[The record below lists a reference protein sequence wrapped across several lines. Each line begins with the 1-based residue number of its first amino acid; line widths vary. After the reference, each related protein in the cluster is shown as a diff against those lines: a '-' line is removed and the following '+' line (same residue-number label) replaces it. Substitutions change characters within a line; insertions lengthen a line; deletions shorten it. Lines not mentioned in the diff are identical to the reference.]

1 MEINFKELTSRLF
14 ISLFLIFLTLSI
26 SAQANIKQAVIKDGS
41 QITFLYST
49 VYLYKDNLL
58 TEIDISQNI
67 DLSGSD
73 SNVRTLRLEPDQYIK
88 VKGLDGREKLFNGSI
103 IVKFKSSE
111 DLEAFSLRNEMVL
124 LNNLPDIGRGVF
136 KIDDI
141 YNFNEKLD
149 QLKSNNPN
157 IERVELNTIDISIRP
172 K

>member
-1 MEINFKELTSRLF
+1 MEINFKKLTLNIF
-14 ISLFLIFLTLSI
+14 AVIFLTFSI
-26 SAQANIKQAVIKDGS
+26 SIQANIKQAVIKDGS

-58 TEIDISQNI
+58 SEIDISQNI

-73 SNVRTLRLEPDQYIK
+73 SNVRTLRLEPGQYIK
-88 VKGLDGREKLFNGSI
+88 VKGLDEREKLFNGSI
-103 IVKFKSSE
+103 IVKFKSPE
-111 DLEAFSLRNEMVL
+111 DLQAFSLRNEVVL

>member
-41 QITFLYST
+41 KITFLYST

-58 TEIDISQNI
+58 SEIDISQNI

>member
-1 MEINFKELTSRLF
+1 MEINFKKLTLNIF
-14 ISLFLIFLTLSI
+14 AGIFLTLSI
-26 SAQANIKQAVIKDGS
+26 SAQTNIKQAAIKDGS

-49 VYLYKDNLL
+49 VYFYKNNLL
-58 TEIDISQNI
+58 SEIDISQNI

-103 IVKFKSSE
+103 IVKFKNPE
-111 DLEAFSLRNEMVL
+111 DLQAFSLRNEMVL
-124 LNNLPDIGRGVF
+124 LDNLPDIGRGVF
-136 KIDDI
+136 KIGDI
-141 YNFNEKLD
+141 YNFNERLD

-157 IERVELNTIDISIRP
+157 IERIELNTIDISIRP

>member
-1 MEINFKELTSRLF
+1 MEINFKKLTLNIF
-14 ISLFLIFLTLSI
+14 AVIFLTFSI
-26 SAQANIKQAVIKDGS
+26 SIQANIKQAVIKYGS

-58 TEIDISQNI
+58 SEIDISQNI

-103 IVKFKSSE
+103 IVKFKSPE
-111 DLEAFSLRNEMVL
+111 DLQAFSLRNEVVL

>member
-1 MEINFKELTSRLF
+1 MRVRS
-14 ISLFLIFLTLSI
+14 SLPAPI
-26 SAQANIKQAVIKDGS
+26 
-41 QITFLYST
+41 LYST
-49 VYLYKDNLL
+49 VYFYKDNLL

-111 DLEAFSLRNEMVL
+111 DLEAFSLRNEVML

>member
-1 MEINFKELTSRLF
+1 MEINFKKLTLNIF
-14 ISLFLIFLTLSI
+14 AGIFLTLSI
-26 SAQANIKQAVIKDGS
+26 SAQTNIKQAVIKDGS

-49 VYLYKDNLL
+49 VYFYKNNLL
-58 TEIDISQNI
+58 SEIDISQNI

-103 IVKFKSSE
+103 IVKFKNPE
-111 DLEAFSLRNEMVL
+111 DLQAFSLRNEMVL

-136 KIDDI
+136 KIGDI
-141 YNFNEKLD
+141 YNFNERLD

-157 IERVELNTIDISIRP
+157 IERIELNTIDISIRP

>member
-1 MEINFKELTSRLF
+1 MEINFKKLTSNIF
-14 ISLFLIFLTLSI
+14 AAIFLTLSI
-26 SAQANIKQAVIKDGS
+26 STQANIKQAVIKDGS

-58 TEIDISQNI
+58 SEIDSQNI

-73 SNVRTLRLEPDQYIK
+73 SNLKTLRLKPDQYIK

-103 IVKFKSSE
+103 IVKFKSPE
-111 DLEAFSLRNEMVL
+111 DLQAFSLRNEVVL

>member
-1 MEINFKELTSRLF
+1 MEINFKKLTLNIF
-14 ISLFLIFLTLSI
+14 AVIFLTFSI
-26 SAQANIKQAVIKDGS
+26 SIQANIKQAVIKDGS

-58 TEIDISQNI
+58 SEIDISQNI

-124 LNNLPDIGRGVF
+124 LNNLPDIGRGIF

>member
-1 MEINFKELTSRLF
+1 MEINFKKLTLNIF
-14 ISLFLIFLTLSI
+14 AGIFLTLSI
-26 SAQANIKQAVIKDGS
+26 SAQTNIKQAAIKDGS

-49 VYLYKDNLL
+49 VYFYKNNLL
-58 TEIDISQNI
+58 SEIDISQNI

-73 SNVRTLRLEPDQYIK
+73 TNIRTLRLEPDQYIK

-103 IVKFKSSE
+103 IVKFKNPE
-111 DLEAFSLRNEMVL
+111 DLQAFSLRNEMVL

-136 KIDDI
+136 KIGDI
-141 YNFNEKLD
+141 YNFNERLD

-157 IERVELNTIDISIRP
+157 IERIELNTIDISIRP

>member
-26 SAQANIKQAVIKDGS
+26 SVQANIKQAVIKDGS
-41 QITFLYST
+41 KITFLYST

-58 TEIDISQNI
+58 SEIDISQNI

-103 IVKFKSSE
+103 IVKFKSPE
-111 DLEAFSLRNEMVL
+111 DLQAFSLRNEMVL

>member
-1 MEINFKELTSRLF
+1 MEINFKKLTLNIF
-14 ISLFLIFLTLSI
+14 AAIFLTLSI
-26 SAQANIKQAVIKDGS
+26 SAQTNIKQAVMKDGS

-49 VYLYKDNLL
+49 VYFYKNNLL
-58 TEIDISQNI
+58 SEIDISQNI
-67 DLSGSD
+67 DLSRSD

-103 IVKFKSSE
+103 IVKFKNPE
-111 DLEAFSLRNEMVL
+111 DLQAFSLRNEMVL

-136 KIDDI
+136 KIGDI
-141 YNFNEKLD
+141 YNFNERLD

-157 IERVELNTIDISIRP
+157 IERIELNTIDISIRP

>member
-1 MEINFKELTSRLF
+1 MEINFKKLTLNIF
-14 ISLFLIFLTLSI
+14 AVIFLTFSI
-26 SAQANIKQAVIKDGS
+26 SIQANIKQAVIKDGS

-58 TEIDISQNI
+58 SEIDISQNI

>member
-26 SAQANIKQAVIKDGS
+26 SVQANIKQAVIKDGS
-41 QITFLYST
+41 KITFLYST

-58 TEIDISQNI
+58 SEIDISQNI

>member
-41 QITFLYST
+41 KITFLYST

-58 TEIDISQNI
+58 SEIDISQNI

-73 SNVRTLRLEPDQYIK
+73 SNVRTLRLEPGQYIK

-103 IVKFKSSE
+103 IVKFKSPE
-111 DLEAFSLRNEMVL
+111 DLQAFSLRNEMVL

>member
-1 MEINFKELTSRLF
+1 MEINFKKLTLNIF
-14 ISLFLIFLTLSI
+14 AVIFLTFSI
-26 SAQANIKQAVIKDGS
+26 SIQANIKQAVIKDGS

-58 TEIDISQNI
+58 SEIDISQNI

-88 VKGLDGREKLFNGSI
+88 VKGLDEREKLFNGSI
-103 IVKFKSSE
+103 IVKFKSPE
-111 DLEAFSLRNEMVL
+111 DLQAFSLRNEVVL

-149 QLKSNNPN
+149 QLKSNNSN

>member
-1 MEINFKELTSRLF
+1 MEINFKKLTLNIF
-14 ISLFLIFLTLSI
+14 AVIFLTFSI
-26 SAQANIKQAVIKDGS
+26 SIQANIKQAVIKDGS

-58 TEIDISQNI
+58 SEIDISQNI

-111 DLEAFSLRNEMVL
+111 DLEAFSLRNEVVL

>member
-1 MEINFKELTSRLF
+1 
-14 ISLFLIFLTLSI
+14 
-26 SAQANIKQAVIKDGS
+26 
-41 QITFLYST
+41 
-49 VYLYKDNLL
+49 
-58 TEIDISQNI
+58 
-67 DLSGSD
+67 
-73 SNVRTLRLEPDQYIK
+73 LRLKPDQYIK

-103 IVKFKSSE
+103 IVKFKSPE
-111 DLEAFSLRNEMVL
+111 DLQAFSLRNEVVL

>member
-1 MEINFKELTSRLF
+1 MEINFKKLTLNIF
-14 ISLFLIFLTLSI
+14 AVIFLTFSI
-26 SAQANIKQAVIKDGS
+26 SIQANIKQAVIKDGS

-58 TEIDISQNI
+58 SEIDISQNI

-103 IVKFKSSE
+103 IVKFKSPE
-111 DLEAFSLRNEMVL
+111 DLQAFSLRNEVVL

-157 IERVELNTIDISIRP
+157 IERLELNTIDISIRP

>member
-1 MEINFKELTSRLF
+1 MEINFKKLTLNIF
-14 ISLFLIFLTLSI
+14 AAIFLTLSI
-26 SAQANIKQAVIKDGS
+26 SAQTNIKQAVIKDGS

-49 VYLYKDNLL
+49 VYFYKNNLL
-58 TEIDISQNI
+58 SEIDISQNI

-103 IVKFKSSE
+103 IVKFKNPE
-111 DLEAFSLRNEMVL
+111 DLQAFSLRNEMVL

-136 KIDDI
+136 KIGDI
-141 YNFNEKLD
+141 YNFNERLD

-157 IERVELNTIDISIRP
+157 IERIELNTIDISIRP

>member
-14 ISLFLIFLTLSI
+14 ISIFLIFLTLNI
-26 SAQANIKQAVIKDGS
+26 YAQANNKQPVIKDGS
-41 QITFLYST
+41 KIKFLYSA

-58 TEIDISQNI
+58 TEIDITQNI
-67 DLSGSD
+67 DLAA
-73 SNVRTLRLEPDQYIK
+73 SNNNLRVLKLEPNQYIK

-103 IVKFKSSE
+103 IVKFKSPE
-111 DLEAFSLRNEMVL
+111 DLQAFSLRNDMALVK
-124 LNNLPDIGRGVF
+124 NLSDIGRVVF

>member
-58 TEIDISQNI
+58 SEIDISQNI

-111 DLEAFSLRNEMVL
+111 DLEAFSLRNEVML

>member
-1 MEINFKELTSRLF
+1 MEINSKELTSRLF
-14 ISLFLIFLTLSI
+14 ISIFLIFLTLNI
-26 SAQANIKQAVIKDGS
+26 YAQANNKQAVIKDGS

-49 VYLYKDNLL
+49 VYFYKNNLL
-58 TEIDISQNI
+58 SEIDISQNI

-73 SNVRTLRLEPDQYIK
+73 SNLKTLRLEPDQYIK

-103 IVKFKSSE
+103 IVKFKSPE
-111 DLEAFSLRNEMVL
+111 DLQAFSLRNEVVL

>member
-1 MEINFKELTSRLF
+1 MEINFKKLTLNIF
-14 ISLFLIFLTLSI
+14 AGIFLTLSI
-26 SAQANIKQAVIKDGS
+26 SAQTNIKQAAIKDGS

-49 VYLYKDNLL
+49 VYFYKNNLL
-58 TEIDISQNI
+58 SEIDISQNI

-103 IVKFKSSE
+103 IVKFKNPE
-111 DLEAFSLRNEMVL
+111 DLQAFSLRNEMVL

-136 KIDDI
+136 KIGDI
-141 YNFNEKLD
+141 YNFNERLD

-157 IERVELNTIDISIRP
+157 IERIELNTIDISIRP

>member
-1 MEINFKELTSRLF
+1 MEINFKKLTLNIF
-14 ISLFLIFLTLSI
+14 AAIFLTLSI
-26 SAQANIKQAVIKDGS
+26 SAQTNIKQAAIKDGS

-49 VYLYKDNLL
+49 VYFYKNNLL
-58 TEIDISQNI
+58 SEIDISQNI
-67 DLSGSD
+67 DLSRSD

-103 IVKFKSSE
+103 IVKFKNPE
-111 DLEAFSLRNEMVL
+111 DLQTFSLRNEMVL

-136 KIDDI
+136 KIGDI
-141 YNFNEKLD
+141 YNFNERLD

-157 IERVELNTIDISIRP
+157 IERIELNTIDISIRP

>member
-1 MEINFKELTSRLF
+1 MEINFKKLTLNIF
-14 ISLFLIFLTLSI
+14 AVIFLTFSI
-26 SAQANIKQAVIKDGS
+26 SIQANIKQAVIKDGS

-58 TEIDISQNI
+58 SEIDISQNI

-73 SNVRTLRLEPDQYIK
+73 SNVRTLRLEPNQYIK

-103 IVKFKSSE
+103 IVKFKSPE
-111 DLEAFSLRNEMVL
+111 DLQAFSLRNEVVL

>member
-58 TEIDISQNI
+58 SEIDISQNI

-73 SNVRTLRLEPDQYIK
+73 SNVMTLRL
-88 VKGLDGREKLFNGSI
+88 
-103 IVKFKSSE
+103 
-111 DLEAFSLRNEMVL
+111 
-124 LNNLPDIGRGVF
+124 
-136 KIDDI
+136 
-141 YNFNEKLD
+141 
-149 QLKSNNPN
+149 
-157 IERVELNTIDISIRP
+157 
-172 K
+172 

>member
-1 MEINFKELTSRLF
+1 MEINFKKLTLNIF
-14 ISLFLIFLTLSI
+14 AGIFLTFSI
-26 SAQANIKQAVIKDGS
+26 SIQANIKQAIIKDGS

-58 TEIDISQNI
+58 SEIDISQNI

-103 IVKFKSSE
+103 IVKFKSPE
-111 DLEAFSLRNEMVL
+111 DLQAFSLRNEVVL

-149 QLKSNNPN
+149 QLKSNNSN

>member
-26 SAQANIKQAVIKDGS
+26 SVQANIKQAVIKDGG

-58 TEIDISQNI
+58 SEIDISQNI

>member
-1 MEINFKELTSRLF
+1 MEINFKKLTLNIF
-14 ISLFLIFLTLSI
+14 AVIFLTFSI
-26 SAQANIKQAVIKDGS
+26 SIQANIKQAVIKYGS

-58 TEIDISQNI
+58 SEIDISQNI

-103 IVKFKSSE
+103 IVKFKSPE
-111 DLEAFSLRNEMVL
+111 DLQVFSLRNEMVL

>member
-26 SAQANIKQAVIKDGS
+26 SAQSNIKQAVIKDGS

-58 TEIDISQNI
+58 SEIDISQNI

-111 DLEAFSLRNEMVL
+111 DLEAFSLRNEVML

>member
-58 TEIDISQNI
+58 SEIDISQNI

-111 DLEAFSLRNEMVL
+111 DLEAFSLRNELML
-124 LNNLPDIGRGVF
+124 LNNLPDIRRGVF

>member
-1 MEINFKELTSRLF
+1 MEINFKKLTLNIF
-14 ISLFLIFLTLSI
+14 AGIFLTLSI
-26 SAQANIKQAVIKDGS
+26 SAQTNIKQAAIKDRS

-49 VYLYKDNLL
+49 VYFYKNNLL
-58 TEIDISQNI
+58 SEIDISQNI

-103 IVKFKSSE
+103 IVKFKNAE
-111 DLEAFSLRNEMVL
+111 DLQAFSLRNEMVL

-136 KIDDI
+136 KIGDI
-141 YNFNEKLD
+141 YNFNERLD

-157 IERVELNTIDISIRP
+157 IERIELNTIDISIRP

>member
-41 QITFLYST
+41 KITFLYST

-58 TEIDISQNI
+58 SEIDISQNI

-111 DLEAFSLRNEMVL
+111 DLEAFSLRNEVML

>member
-1 MEINFKELTSRLF
+1 MEINFKKLTLNIF
-14 ISLFLIFLTLSI
+14 AGIFLTLSI
-26 SAQANIKQAVIKDGS
+26 SAQTNIKQAAIKDGS

-49 VYLYKDNLL
+49 VYFYKNNLL
-58 TEIDISQNI
+58 SEIDISQNI

-103 IVKFKSSE
+103 IVKFKNPE
-111 DLEAFSLRNEMVL
+111 DLQAFSLRNEMVL

-157 IERVELNTIDISIRP
+157 IERIELNTIDISIRP

>member
-1 MEINFKELTSRLF
+1 MEINFKKLTLNIF
-14 ISLFLIFLTLSI
+14 AVIFLTFSI
-26 SAQANIKQAVIKDGS
+26 SIQANIKQAVIKDGS

-58 TEIDISQNI
+58 SEIDISQNI

-103 IVKFKSSE
+103 IVKFKSPE
-111 DLEAFSLRNEMVL
+111 NLQAFSLRNDMALVK
-124 LNNLPDIGRGVF
+124 NLSDIGRVVF

>member
-26 SAQANIKQAVIKDGS
+26 SVQANIKQAVIKDGS

-149 QLKSNNPN
+149 QLKSNNSN